1 MQNLQYLTD
10 IEHLCSWEKLLLHKI
25 LNCQIQ
31 WTSEF
36 SCLQLFYERGKRS
49 LLAEN
54 IFSCP
59 QGGDLF
65 EAIVKAT
72 KYTEKDACHM
82 IRDLA
87 SALEYLH
94 SMNIV
99 HRDIKP
105 ENLLVS
111 MSIGDNVTL
120 NSRIRV
126 ESCYTN
132 SLALLYFLY
141 FSNFV
146 LLILCYKINVLS

>member
-1 MQNLQYLTD
+1 M
-10 IEHLCSWEKLLLHKI
+10 I
-25 LNCQIQ
+25 
-31 WTSEF
+31 F
-36 SCLQLFYERGKRS
+36 FCLQSFYEGGKIS
-49 LLAEN
+49 PLAEN
-54 IFSCP
+54 IFSSP

-111 MSIGDNVTL
+111 MSIGDNP
-120 NSRIRV
+120 
-126 ESCYTN
+126 E
-132 SLALLYFLY
+132 
-141 FSNFV
+141 
-146 LLILCYKINVLS
+146 

>member
-1 MQNLQYLTD
+1 MTHMVLFLQSYPCAGVISKKFVMQNLQHLTV
-10 IEHLCSWEKLLLHKI
+10 IFNNSALGRSSYFIRYWI
-25 LNCQIQ
+25 VRFNGPAI
-31 WTSEF
+31 F
-36 SCLQLFYERGKRS
+36 SRLKPFYEGGKRRV
-49 LLAEN
+49 LAEN
-54 IFSCP
+54 DIFSCP

-111 MSIGDNVTL
+111 MSIGHNVTL
-120 NSRIRV
+120 NSKITV
-126 ESCYTN
+126 ESC
-132 SLALLYFLY
+132 
-141 FSNFV
+141 
-146 LLILCYKINVLS
+146 

>member
-1 MQNLQYLTD
+1 MNHMVLFLQSYPCAGVISKKFLMQNLQHLTV
-10 IEHLCSWEKLLLHKI
+10 IFNTSALGRSSKI

-31 WTSEF
+31 WTRDLF
-36 SCLQLFYERGKRS
+36 LFYEGGKIS

-54 IFSCP
+54 DIFSCP

-120 NSRIRV
+120 NSKITV
-126 ESCYTN
+126 ESC
-132 SLALLYFLY
+132 
-141 FSNFV
+141 
-146 LLILCYKINVLS
+146 

>member
-1 MQNLQYLTD
+1 MGEARRYWIVRFNGPGT
-10 IEHLCSWEKLLLHKI
+10 
-25 LNCQIQ
+25 
-31 WTSEF
+31 F
-36 SCLQLFYERGKRS
+36 FCLQSFYEGGRRS

-82 IRDLA
+82 VRDLA

-120 NSRIRV
+120 NSKITV
-126 ESCYTN
+126 ESC
-132 SLALLYFLY
+132 
-141 FSNFV
+141 
-146 LLILCYKINVLS
+146 